1 MSGDEDMRKVWVT
14 IVGLLL
20 GILLL
25 AGQSVQAATDLPSI
39 QKRGY
44 LIVGLSADYAP
55 LEFHTTIDGQDTIV
69 GADVAMA
76 KNLASSMGVKLQ
88 LKEMQFD
95 ALIGALKTH
104 KVDMIISGMSE
115 TPDREKQVTFSK
127 PYLEERQVVLIRKS
141 DAKKYHTIADFSN
154 AKVGAQKQTTQEQ
167 LAKSQLPGAVV
178 SSLDKASDVVS
189 QVSFNKL
196 DAGVLSSIVADA
208 YVAQNKQLMTIDPKF
223 ATTTSPTAIAMAN
236 GQPKLVAAVNKVITK
251 MNANKTYQTYL
262 KQAYQQEGANQGFWA
277 KYGGFF
283 LKGAG
288 YTLLFAIL
296 TVIFGSVIG
305 TLLALLKIGHTKIG
319 KLLANIYIE
328 FIRGTPL
335 MVQAFIVFFGTQ
347 FFGINL
353 SAFVSGAIAMAINSG
368 AYVAEIIRS
377 GLNSVA
383 EGQTEAARSLGLSNT
398 QAMRYVIFPQ
408 ALKNIWPALGNEF
421 VTVIKESSV
430 LSVIGATELMF
441 EGSVVQ
447 GASFQPFLPMLIV
460 AGIYFIM
467 TFSFSRLL
475 RVVEKRFN

>member
-1 MSGDEDMRKVWVT
+1 M
-14 IVGLLL
+14 
-20 GILLL
+20 
-25 AGQSVQAATDLPSI
+25 
-39 QKRGY
+39 
-44 LIVGLSADYAP
+44 
-55 LEFHTTIDGQDTIV
+55 
-69 GADVAMA
+69 
-76 KNLASSMGVKLQ
+76 
-88 LKEMQFD
+88 
-95 ALIGALKTH
+95 
-104 KVDMIISGMSE
+104 
-115 TPDREKQVTFSK
+115 
-127 PYLEERQVVLIRKS
+127 
-141 DAKKYHTIADFSN
+141 
-154 AKVGAQKQTTQEQ
+154 GAQKQTTQEQ

-467 TFSFSRLL
+467 TFSFSPVIAGCR
-475 RVVEKRFN
+475 KRFN